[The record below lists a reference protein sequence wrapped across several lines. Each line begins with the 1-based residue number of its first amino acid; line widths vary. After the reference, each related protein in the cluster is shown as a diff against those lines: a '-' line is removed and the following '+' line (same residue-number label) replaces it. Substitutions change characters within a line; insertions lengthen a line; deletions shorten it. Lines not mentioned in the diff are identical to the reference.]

1 MLPQGANNTK
11 NENKLKKIP
20 NTKGLVTITFQVP
33 SELLN
38 RDVSVTRTYK
48 IVRVHEG
55 ETSIIDVEFNED
67 TGEITFETDRFSTYA
82 LIYNDV
88 QVEMN
93 QTGDTAS
100 AWSWILLMVGV
111 GMVVLYIKMGSV
123 NELEKR

>member
-1 MLPQGANNTK
+1 M
-11 NENKLKKIP
+11 
-20 NTKGLVTITFQVP
+20 
-33 SELLN
+33 LN

-100 AWSWILLMVGV
+100 VWSWILLMVGV

>member
-20 NTKGLVTITFQVP
+20 NTKGLVIITFKVS

-100 AWSWILLMVGV
+100 AWTWILLMVGV

-123 NELEKR
+123 NKLEKR

>member
-1 MLPQGANNTK
+1 M
-11 NENKLKKIP
+11 
-20 NTKGLVTITFQVP
+20 
-33 SELLN
+33 LN

>member
-1 MLPQGANNTK
+1 M
-11 NENKLKKIP
+11 
-20 NTKGLVTITFQVP
+20 
-33 SELLN
+33 
-38 RDVSVTRTYK
+38 SVTRTYK

-100 AWSWILLMVGV
+100 AWTWILLMVGV

-123 NELEKR
+123 NKLEKR

>member
-1 MLPQGANNTK
+1 
-11 NENKLKKIP
+11 
-20 NTKGLVTITFQVP
+20 
-33 SELLN
+33 
-38 RDVSVTRTYK
+38 VSVTRTYK

>member
-20 NTKGLVTITFQVP
+20 NTKGLVIITFKVS

-123 NELEKR
+123 NELKKR

>member
-1 MLPQGANNTK
+1 M
-11 NENKLKKIP
+11 
-20 NTKGLVTITFQVP
+20 
-33 SELLN
+33 LN

-100 AWSWILLMVGV
+100 AWTWILLMVGV

>member
-1 MLPQGANNTK
+1 M
-11 NENKLKKIP
+11 
-20 NTKGLVTITFQVP
+20 
-33 SELLN
+33 LN

-67 TGEITFETDRFSTYA
+67 TGEIAFETDRFSTYA

-100 AWSWILLMVGV
+100 AWTWILLMGGV

>member
-1 MLPQGANNTK
+1 M
-11 NENKLKKIP
+11 
-20 NTKGLVTITFQVP
+20 
-33 SELLN
+33 LN

-100 AWSWILLMVGV
+100 AWTWILLMVGV

-123 NELEKR
+123 NKLEKR

>member
-1 MLPQGANNTK
+1 M
-11 NENKLKKIP
+11 
-20 NTKGLVTITFQVP
+20 
-33 SELLN
+33 
-38 RDVSVTRTYK
+38 SVTRTYK

-100 AWSWILLMVGV
+100 AWTWILLMVGV

>member
-1 MLPQGANNTK
+1 M
-11 NENKLKKIP
+11 
-20 NTKGLVTITFQVP
+20 
-33 SELLN
+33 
-38 RDVSVTRTYK
+38 SVTRTYK